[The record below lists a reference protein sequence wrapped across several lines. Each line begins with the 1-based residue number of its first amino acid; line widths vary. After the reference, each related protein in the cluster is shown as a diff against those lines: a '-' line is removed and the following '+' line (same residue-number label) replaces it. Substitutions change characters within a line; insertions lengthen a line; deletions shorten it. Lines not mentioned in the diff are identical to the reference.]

1 MIELIKYQL
10 IVTICIIVFYGFYK
24 IFLKDET
31 FFNFNRFLILF
42 LISIS
47 FAIPFVKIGTS
58 LPIVPQKPN
67 IITIGQSSAIVPQ
80 PIAETKKNIPVK
92 TANQP
97 TPINWNLITLYA
109 IGIINL
115 AGILWGLIRLIKS
128 LFFFRYLR
136 RKSEIA
142 TFNSTK
148 FYIVPETIGSFS
160 FFKSIF
166 ISKETI
172 NKGEVG
178 SILAHELTHITEH
191 HSIDSIFLA
200 LVKSFLWFNPIIY
213 LFEKELKTIH
223 EYIADSSVIEQEQDK
238 NNYIDILLNQTIGP
252 KMFDL
257 TNNFNSTT
265 IFRRIKMITKAKS
278 TKRTLWKY
286 LVLIL
291 PLTFTLYAFS
301 FSEQKLTKAIGN
313 GAVKNAVENYLT
325 LSMVAPAE
333 KSDDITASDTV
344 NIANLTKEDY
354 SQNDW
359 GTTWQ
364 NGLDKMPRPLPTV
377 KDYLNLVISQKRTPE
392 EAKKHNI
399 TCRLFIEFDVNPDS
413 TLSNFKFSRGMI
425 CGDSETTKPIGYG
438 LTQEAMRVM
447 KIVAKTARW
456 QPGIAKGKPVVSK
469 GLQMFFFGDIDVW
482 KMYNAPAN
490 LGCGAINAEISITN
504 PCKRNYFTEPSW
516 FLDKNFTQ
524 ILKSMGLESKVYQDK
539 SGGKVEIS
547 FGATPDG
554 KPDKPEVVKSN
565 NKAFADLALKGVNSL
580 EGLKV
585 NGFNHK
591 GKRYNMEIGYVWT
604 EQTTEHKYKIDVVPA
619 EKK

>member
-24 IFLKDET
+24 IFLKNET

-67 IITIGQSSAIVPQ
+67 IITIGQSSEIVTQ
-80 PIAETKKNIPVK
+80 PIAETKTNIPVK
-92 TANQP
+92 TANHP

-109 IGIINL
+109 IEIINL

-160 FFKSIF
+160 FFNSIF

-172 NKGEVG
+172 KKGEVG
-178 SILAHELTHITEH
+178 SILAHELTHINEH

-200 LVKSFLWFNPIIY
+200 IVKSFLWFNPIFY

-223 EYIADSSVIEQEQDK
+223 EYIADSSVIKKEQDK

-286 LVLIL
+286 LILIL
-291 PLTFTLYAFS
+291 PISISLVAFS
-301 FSEQKLTKAIGN
+301 CTEKKTEPKEQGWIKIVKKNVGPNGYDLTRYFETKHHIDIWCENPGGEKVPALRKHSTNSMVYPYDNMLKAIHFANKQIAMGKLK
-313 GAVKNAVENYLT
+313 GKEIMPKTKIHIKWEAST
-325 LSMVAPAE
+325 
-333 KSDDITASDTV
+333 SDT
-344 NIANLTKEDY
+344 NTA
-354 SQNDW
+354 
-359 GTTWQ
+359 
-364 NGLDKMPRPLPTV
+364 
-377 KDYLNLVISQKRTPE
+377 
-392 EAKKHNI
+392 
-399 TCRLFIEFDVNPDS
+399 
-413 TLSNFKFSRGMI
+413 
-425 CGDSETTKPIGYG
+425 DSE
-438 LTQEAMRVM
+438 L
-447 KIVAKTARW
+447 
-456 QPGIAKGKPVVSK
+456 IA
-469 GLQMFFFGDIDVW
+469 W
-482 KMYNAPAN
+482 
-490 LGCGAINAEISITN
+490 
-504 PCKRNYFTEPSW
+504 
-516 FLDKNFTQ
+516 
-524 ILKSMGLESKVYQDK
+524 
-539 SGGKVEIS
+539 
-547 FGATPDG
+547 
-554 KPDKPEVVKSN
+554 
-565 NKAFADLALKGVNSL
+565 
-580 EGLKV
+580 
-585 NGFNHK
+585 
-591 GKRYNMEIGYVWT
+591 
-604 EQTTEHKYKIDVVPA
+604 
-619 EKK
+619 

>member
-24 IFLKDET
+24 IFLKNET

-42 LISIS
+42 LINIS

-58 LPIVPQKPN
+58 LPIVPQKPE
-67 IITIGQSSAIVPQ
+67 IITIGQSPEIISQ
-80 PIAETKKNIPVK
+80 PIAETTTNILIK
-92 TANQP
+92 TANQA
-97 TPINWNLITLYA
+97 TPINWNLIAFYA

-115 AGILWGLIRLIKS
+115 AGILWGFIRLTKS
-128 LFFFRYLR
+128 LLFFSYLR

-142 TFNSTK
+142 DYNGTK

-160 FFKSIF
+160 FFNSIF

-178 SILAHELTHITEH
+178 SILAHELTHINEH

-213 LFEKELKTIH
+213 LFEKELKTVH
-223 EYIADSSVIEQEQDK
+223 EYIADSSVIKIEK
-238 NNYIDILLNQTIGP
+238 NKDYYIDILLNQTIGP

-265 IFRRIKMITKAKS
+265 IFRRIKMITKTKS
-278 TKRTLWKY
+278 TKQRLWKY

-301 FSEQKLTKAIGN
+301 FSEQKLSRDIGN
-313 GAVKNAVENYLT
+313 TEIKSIVEDYLT
-325 LSMVAPAE
+325 LSMVTPALT
-333 KSDDITASDTV
+333 SDDITTSDTV
-344 NIANLTKEDY
+344 NLANLTDEDLRL
-354 SQNDW
+354 SDW
-359 GTTWQ
+359 GAEGGQW
-364 NGLDKMPRPLPTV
+364 DKMPRPNMDL
-377 KDYLNLVISQKRTPE
+377 KEFLKLVYSLKRMPD
-392 EAKKHNI
+392 EAKKNNL
-399 TCRLFIEFDVNPDS
+399 TCRLSLYFDVNLDS
-413 TLSNFKFSRGMI
+413 TISNIRFHDGQI
-425 CGDSETTKPIGYG
+425 CGDSMTYKPLGYG
-438 LTQEAMRVM
+438 LTKEAIRVM
-447 KIVAKTARW
+447 KELSKRVKW
-456 QPGIAKGKPVVSK
+456 QPASFKGKPIVST
-469 GLQMFFFGDIDVW
+469 GVQLFFFGDKDVW
-482 KMYNAPAN
+482 EMYNVSPN
-490 LGCGAINAEISITN
+490 MGAGVWNAELSITN
-504 PCKRNYFTEPSW
+504 PCIRNYYTEPSW
-516 FLDKNFTQ
+516 FLHKNYTQ
-524 ILKSMGLESKVYQDK
+524 ILLGMGQKSEVYQDK

-547 FGATPDG
+547 FGITPEG
-554 KPDKPEVVKSN
+554 KPDRPEVVKSD

-591 GKRYNMEIGYVWT
+591 GKRYNIEIGYDWT
-604 EQTTEHKYKIDVVPA
+604 EQTDKHRYKIDIVPA

>member
-24 IFLKDET
+24 IFLKNET

-47 FAIPFVKIGTS
+47 FAIPLVKIGTS

-67 IITIGQSSAIVPQ
+67 IITIGQSSEMVTQ
-80 PIAETKKNIPVK
+80 PIAEAKTSIPIK

-115 AGILWGLIRLIKS
+115 AGILWGLNRLTKS
-128 LFFFRYLR
+128 LLFFRYLR

-142 TFNSTK
+142 TFNITK

-160 FFKSIF
+160 FFNSIF

-178 SILAHELTHITEH
+178 SILAHELTHINEH

-200 LVKSFLWFNPIIY
+200 IVKSFLWFNPIIY

-223 EYIADSSVIEQEQDK
+223 EYIADSSVIKKEQDK

-286 LVLIL
+286 LILIL
-291 PLTFTLYAFS
+291 PITFTLYAFS
-301 FSEQKLTKAIGN
+301 FSALPEPQERG
-313 GAVKNAVENYLT
+313 
-325 LSMVAPAE
+325 
-333 KSDDITASDTV
+333 KSVIDDIIHQRGLMMGNWDQDPKPITTEKD
-344 NIANLTKEDY
+344 
-354 SQNDW
+354 NDRIINSIL
-359 GTTWQ
+359 Q
-364 NGLDKMPRPLPTV
+364 IPD
-377 KDYLNLVISQKRTPE
+377 

-399 TCRLFIEFDVNPDS
+399 TCQLWVYFDINTDS
-413 TLSNFKFSRGMI
+413 TMSNFKFLRGKI
-425 CGDSETTKPIGYG
+425 CGEKMTEEKIGYG
-438 LTQEAMRVM
+438 LTDEAFRVM
-447 KIVAKTARW
+447 NELSKTEKWIPATL
-456 QPGIAKGKPVVSK
+456 QGKPVKSI
-469 GLQMFFFGDIDVW
+469 GCQSILFGDKEVW
-482 KMYNAPAN
+482 DMYNVEASSTYMYFDS
-490 LGCGAINAEISITN
+490 EISVSN
-504 PCKRNYFTEPSW
+504 PCKGDIVKNPSW
-516 FLDKNFTQ
+516 FTANNFNQ
-524 ILKSMGLESKVYQDK
+524 IFFGLRYPEKALKAKK
-539 SGGKVEIS
+539 GGKVVVA
-547 FGATPDG
+547 FGITPNGDVDNPKVKKG
-554 KPDKPEVVKSN
+554 AGYGIDEAALKAVQNVKS
-565 NKAFADLALKGVNSL
+565 LKTKWFKH
-580 EGLKV
+580 E
-585 NGFNHK
+585 
-591 GKRYNMEIGYVWT
+591 GKRYNIEFKFTPKGTGTNTFNIT
-604 EQTTEHKYKIDVVPA
+604 A
-619 EKK
+619 EPTKKK